1 MKVEVVTLTP
11 SQLESIIERAVAKGI
26 ERVKPLLLKAASEY
40 LTAEETA
47 LRFGIS
53 KRQLD
58 DWRRNAEGPAY
69 IVRGKLT
76 LYKVADVDAWLN
88 GYRIEPELS

>member
-1 MKVEVVTLTP
+1 MNVRLVTLTDD
-11 SQLESIIERAVAKGI
+11 QLEGIIERAVAKGI
-26 ERVKPLLLKAASEY
+26 ERVKPLLLKSASEY
-40 LTAEETA
+40 LTVEETA

-69 IVRGKLT
+69 VTKGKLT
-76 LYKVADVDAWLN
+76 LYKVADVDAWLT
-88 GYRIEPELS
+88 GYRVEPE